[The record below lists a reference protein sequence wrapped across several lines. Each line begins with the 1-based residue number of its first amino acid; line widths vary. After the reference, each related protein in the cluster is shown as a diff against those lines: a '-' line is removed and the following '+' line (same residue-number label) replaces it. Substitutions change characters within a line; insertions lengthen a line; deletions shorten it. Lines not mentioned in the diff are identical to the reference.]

1 METKEI
7 FEILDNQS
15 KVLVGVLL
23 KRIELLE
30 KENALTPNL
39 YKALVKEHCYE
50 WIRNIKTLING
61 SVQFKSKDTIK

>member
-1 METKEI
+1 MDTKEI
-7 FEILDNQS
+7 FEILDSQS

-30 KENALTPNL
+30 KENVLTPNL
-39 YKALVKEHCYE
+39 YKSLVKEHCYE

-61 SVQFKSKDTIK
+61 SVEFKSKP